1 MFRGQSMMD
10 EIQALIEVKQ
20 QILLRHIVHI
30 EYLVVV
36 DLYKLLLSEENVVTS
51 GKKGLQEF
59 VTCKICLTLM

>member
-36 DLYKLLLSEENVVTS
+36 DLYKLLSEENVVTS

-59 VTCKICLTLM
+59 VTCKICLTLI